1 MLGGAETV
9 SSGKTRAETTTSRE
23 QQTADRL
30 YLMELPKP
38 LSSEAL
44 PMLREG
50 INMAL
55 SRWSALQMAVEN
67 EWGSRNSRDIANK
80 LCDDVF
86 VWFTHSKDEK
96 LDQGLLSLNTEADDG
111 SIGEVAE
118 KLMILHEECSE
129 GNYSSIEKLREACAH
144 RMVHSHVKQLRKL
157 RLLYPVAGSRAIL
170 AGMVVDSTVEQL
182 IDKEINSKFGQKEVT
197 F

>member
-1 MLGGAETV
+1 MLRSSPSAMLGGAETV

-30 YLMELPKP
+30 YLMELPKA

-44 PMLREG
+44 LMLREG

-86 VWFTHSKDEK
+86 VWFTHSKGSGEINDLARRMQRRK
-96 LDQGLLSLNTEADDG
+96 LQLHREVEGGVCSQDG
-111 SIGEVAE
+111 SFS
-118 KLMILHEECSE
+118 C
-129 GNYSSIEKLREACAH
+129 
-144 RMVHSHVKQLRKL
+144 QT
-157 RLLYPVAGSRAIL
+157 GSRAIL

>member
-1 MLGGAETV
+1 MLRSSPSAMLGGAETI

-30 YLMELPKP
+30 YLMELPKA

-86 VWFTHSKDEK
+86 VWFTHSKEPLYIEDLDEK
-96 LDQGLLSLNTEADDG
+96 LDQGLLSLNTETDDG

-144 RMVHSHVKQLRKL
+144 RMVHYHVKQAPERSSQEWWWT
-157 RLLYPVAGSRAIL
+157 RLLS
-170 AGMVVDSTVEQL
+170 S
-182 IDKEINSKFGQKEVT
+182 
-197 F
+197 

>member
-9 SSGKTRAETTTSRE
+9 SSGKTRAENKH
-23 QQTADRL
+23 QQRTADGG
-30 YLMELPKP
+30 PTIPDGAAKGFVFG
-38 LSSEAL
+38 SVAD
-44 PMLREG
+44 
-50 INMAL
+50 A
-55 SRWSALQMAVEN
+55 Q
-67 EWGSRNSRDIANK
+67 GSRNSRDIANK

-86 VWFTHSKDEK
+86 VWFTHSKEPLYIEDLDEK

-144 RMVHSHVKQLRKL
+144 RMVHSHVKQAPERSSKEWWWT
-157 RLLYPVAGSRAIL
+157 RLLS
-170 AGMVVDSTVEQL
+170 S
-182 IDKEINSKFGQKEVT
+182 
-197 F
+197 